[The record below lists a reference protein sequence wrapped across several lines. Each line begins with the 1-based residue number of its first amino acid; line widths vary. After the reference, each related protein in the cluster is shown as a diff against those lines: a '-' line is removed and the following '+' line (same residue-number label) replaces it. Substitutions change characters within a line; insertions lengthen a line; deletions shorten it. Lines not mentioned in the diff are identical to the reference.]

1 MLAVYFGWEGFRG
14 STTLRRGVPFLL
26 PLDFF
31 WLLLRNGT
39 FAPRNVP
46 ASSVFGSSEVF
57 FVDSLAFQ
65 GVPLLTRE
73 WYDRVTQFIGCKYL
87 TDASLSSESLSESES

>member
-1 MLAVYFGWEGFRG
+1 MLAVYFDWEGFRG

-31 WLLLRNGT
+31 WLLLSNGP
-39 FAPRNVP
+39 FVPRDVP

-57 FVDSLAFQ
+57 FVDSLAFP
-65 GVPLLTRE
+65 GVPLLARK
-73 WYDRVTQFIGCKYL
+73 WWDRVAQFIRCKYL
-87 TDASLSSESLSESES
+87 TDASFFSESLSESES